1 MTTLTNSVVG
11 ICIMKSYDASRVETK
26 NIDVTIIR
34 KHELAKKLGVSE
46 STIYRW
52 TKNGML
58 PQPLLS
64 PSGRKQGW
72 FTEMIEIWIE
82 EQF

>member
-1 MTTLTNSVVG
+1 
-11 ICIMKSYDASRVETK
+11 MKSYDASRVETK
-26 NIDVTIIR
+26 NMDVRIIR

>member
-1 MTTLTNSVVG
+1 
-11 ICIMKSYDASRVETK
+11 MKSYGPPKIKAFDPSRSLTK

-52 TKNGML
+52 TQNGTL
-58 PQPLLS
+58 PKPVIS
-64 PSGRKQGW
+64 PSGRRQGW
-72 FTEMIEIWIE
+72 FAEMIEEWIE
-82 EQF
+82 KQF

>member
-1 MTTLTNSVVG
+1 MA
-11 ICIMKSYDASRVETK
+11 KFDPSRVLTK
-26 NIDVTIIR
+26 NVDVTIIR

-52 TKNGML
+52 TKNGTL
-58 PQPLLS
+58 PKPLLS

-72 FTEMIEIWIE
+72 FTEMIDIWIE
-82 EQF
+82 EKF

>member
-1 MTTLTNSVVG
+1 
-11 ICIMKSYDASRVETK
+11 MKNYGPPRKKNYDASRALTK

-34 KHELAKKLGVSE
+34 KHELAKKFGVSE

-52 TKNGML
+52 TRDGIL
-58 PQPLLS
+58 PKPLLS

>member
-1 MTTLTNSVVG
+1 
-11 ICIMKSYDASRVETK
+11 MKSYGPPKIKAFDPSRSLTK

-52 TKNGML
+52 TQNGIL
-58 PQPLLS
+58 PKPVIS
-64 PSGRKQGW
+64 PSGRRQGW
-72 FTEMIEIWIE
+72 FSEMIEQWIE
-82 EQF
+82 KQF